1 MVVSK
6 VLSKA
11 IRSMGVM
18 KRDRHIDPDLFDL
31 FLTSGTFRR
40 YAERFL
46 RPEQIDEVDVR
57 NHLGSASASV

>member
-1 MVVSK
+1 
-6 VLSKA
+6 
-11 IRSMGVM
+11 MGVM

-31 FLTSGTFRR
+31 FLTSRTFRR

-46 RPEQIDEVDVR
+46 RPKQINEVDVR